1 MISSIRCLRSALSS
15 WLDTMDP
22 LPGLGLMVPPYDAP
36 PTSTGT
42 NRASYL
48 LRSRL
53 PRLHTFSASFSAIQI
68 FQHTFRNCALVIDL
82 DFIADSL
89 AESRKFLVGLH
100 HTRMVYTS
108 STMSLCLLEFFVH
121 FDPGVADISR
131 LNLEYRWADIS
142 DRVPTLEISR
152 ERPSE

>member
-1 MISSIRCLRSALSS
+1 MVHHQLRRHKSGKFLPWQPRA
-15 WLDTMDP
+15 TMAHF
-22 LPGLGLMVPPYDAP
+22 LCK
-36 PTSTGT
+36 
-42 NRASYL
+42 L
-48 LRSRL
+48 LL
-53 PRLHTFSASFSAIQI
+53 AIQI

>member
-1 MISSIRCLRSALSS
+1 MARHNGS
-15 WLDTMDP
+15 T
-22 LPGLGLMVPPYDAP
+22 PGLGLMVPPYDAP

-100 HTRMVYTS
+100 HLSTLRSQGERRYWGSNRPHTRK
-108 STMSLCLLEFFVH
+108 FVRQL
-121 FDPGVADISR
+121 DP
-131 LNLEYRWADIS
+131 S
-142 DRVPTLEISR
+142 DEMAQVV
-152 ERPSE
+152 